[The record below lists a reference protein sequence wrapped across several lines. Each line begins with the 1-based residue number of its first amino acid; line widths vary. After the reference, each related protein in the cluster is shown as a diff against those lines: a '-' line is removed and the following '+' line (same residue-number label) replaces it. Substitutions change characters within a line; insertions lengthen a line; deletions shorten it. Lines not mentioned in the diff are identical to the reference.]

1 QRRSIFITPPEMHD
15 HMPSGFAECAA
26 DGRADP
32 AGAASYKNRWSGH
45 EAKTGQRCITGSG
58 NHIRYALSRGTF
70 FCSSSSHT
78 SATASDGAR
87 QSPRGLSAPPEE
99 TFGPL
104 GMALRLNWL
113 NSKKRLRKFSSQC
126 VMVGRSY
133 WFFFASGNSA
143 GQMPSFASRQACQA
157 KKATLDGFC
166 PKRMMWWR
174 KKSLSS

>member
-70 FCSSSSHT
+70 LRSSSSQT

-87 QSPRGLSAPPEE
+87 HSPRGLSAPPEE

-104 GMALRLNWL
+104 GLALRLSWL
-113 NSKKRLRKFSSQC
+113 NSKKRRRKCSSQRAI
-126 VMVGRSY
+126 VAGPHPVY
-133 WFFFASGNSA
+133 FAWGKSA

-157 KKATLDGFC
+157 RNATFDGFW